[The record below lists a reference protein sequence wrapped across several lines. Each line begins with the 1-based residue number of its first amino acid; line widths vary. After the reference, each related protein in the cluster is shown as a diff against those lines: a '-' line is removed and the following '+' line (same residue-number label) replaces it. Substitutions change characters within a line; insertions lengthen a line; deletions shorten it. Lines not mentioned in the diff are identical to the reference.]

1 MQEYEVGPA
10 TVEPGTS
17 VELNNVR
24 LGQQAQS
31 LRSKNSV
38 KCIANKLLASSW
50 IQFLREELYL
60 SHQGKVRKL
69 WKI

>member
-17 VELNNVR
+17 VELNKYPNSTQKTVR

-50 IQFLREELYL
+50 IQFLRFLA
-60 SHQGKVRKL
+60 R
-69 WKI
+69 